1 MGRSL
6 KMGIQP
12 TQMGLD
18 TIVVTAVVGE
28 NVEGYSREQKSPV
41 GEIRAERLALANIL
55 VTQTVKSLLPFNM
68 VLKVLNTNWGSLWR
82 RWNSGSSDCR
92 NRKKEN
98 KGRSCY
104 EELISVHHYIATLP
118 SILPHMYS
126 PCTAPPNAA
135 LPLLQHKN
143 KQVGMNVNL

>member
-68 VLKVLNTNWGSLWR
+68 VLKVLNTN
-82 RWNSGSSDCR
+82 
-92 NRKKEN
+92 
-98 KGRSCY
+98 
-104 EELISVHHYIATLP
+104 
-118 SILPHMYS
+118 
-126 PCTAPPNAA
+126 
-135 LPLLQHKN
+135 
-143 KQVGMNVNL
+143 